1 MEAYI
6 GLDVGAVS
14 TNVAVL
20 DRDLRVIAHRYLRTE
35 GSPISAIIRVMASAR
50 ESLGDIAI
58 AGCGTTG
65 SARHLAAALVGADIV
80 KNEITAHALGA
91 LHFHPECRTIIE
103 IGGQDS
109 KIILIKDGVVTDF
122 AMNTVCAAGTGSF
135 LDHQATRMGVSIEGF
150 AELAAGS
157 EHSARVSG
165 RCAVFAETDI
175 IEKQQR
181 GVGKEP
187 IARGLCES
195 LVRNFLSG
203 VAGGKEITPPVMFQ
217 GGVASN
223 SAVRDAF
230 GRELGIEI
238 TVPEYH
244 DVMGAVGAAV
254 LAGRHMAE
262 GAQTVFKGFDIDAA
276 KLVTRSL
283 ECEDCSNCCTI
294 LEVFDGDTLLSRWG
308 SRCGKW
314 DDKE

>member
-35 GSPISAIIRVMASAR
+35 GSPISAIIQIMAAAR
-50 ESLGDIAI
+50 ESLGHIDV

-65 SARHLAAALVGADIV
+65 SGRHLAAALVGADIV
-80 KNEITAHALGA
+80 KNEITAHAVGA
-91 LHFHPECRTIIE
+91 LHFYPESRTIIE

-109 KIILIKDGVVTDF
+109 KIIVIRDGVVTDF

-135 LDHQATRMGVSIEGF
+135 LDHQATRMGVTIEGF
-150 AELAAGS
+150 AELAAAS
-157 EHSARVSG
+157 EHSVRVSG
-165 RCAVFAETDI
+165 RCAVFAETDM

-223 SAVRDAF
+223 AAVRDAF
-230 GRELGIEI
+230 ERELGMEI

-244 DVMGAVGAAV
+244 DVMGAVGVAV
-254 LAGRHMAE
+254 LAGRQMAG
-262 GAQTVFKGFDIDAA
+262 GAQTRFKGFDIEAA
-276 KLVTRSL
+276 NLVTRSL
-283 ECEDCSNCCTI
+283 ACDDCPNSCMI
-294 LEVFDGDTLLSRWG
+294 LEIFDGTTLLSRWG